1 MLGGIDKIAVL
12 EFELNHEF
20 LYFVQYEYPKI
31 CFIVR
36 QKLINRRLICDDNHK
51 SDGQIFEIQ
60 RRSSLGMKHSVESAC
75 SF

>member
-1 MLGGIDKIAVL
+1 MYVQIDENKLALIIQIST
-12 EFELNHEF
+12 F
-20 LYFVQYEYPKI
+20 YPEI

-36 QKLINRRLICDDNHK
+36 QKLNNRCLICDNNHK

>member
-1 MLGGIDKIAVL
+1 MLGGIDKIALL
-12 EFELNHEF
+12 EFVV
-20 LYFVQYEYPKI
+20 YYEYPKI

-36 QKLINRRLICDDNHK
+36 KMLINRCLICDNNNK

>member
-1 MLGGIDKIAVL
+1 MLGGIDKISLL
-12 EFELNHEF
+12 EFVA
-20 LYFVQYEYPKI
+20 YKEYPEI

-36 QKLINRRLICDDNHK
+36 QKLNNRCLICDNNHK